1 VVVGELLPDGVE
13 VDLAFPVEQDLH
25 HPPTEVAACFPQCHR
40 GQPPAVEKFDER
52 VLELLLAKRVIVD
65 EDDKLEV
72 LVAGAILFL
81 R

>member
-1 VVVGELLPDGVE
+1 MHYPSRGRLPTG
-13 VDLAFPVEQDLH
+13 
-25 HPPTEVAACFPQCHR
+25 
-40 GQPPAVEKFDER
+40 EKFDER